1 MRVIAHQVRRL
12 LGSERAQREDGAVIV
27 IVALMMVVILG
38 GAAISVD
45 LGDAWQ
51 EKRQLHTAT
60 DAAALSA
67 AEVYAQKG
75 DGCSSVAGTFLAQND
90 DESSESSCTTGLGV
104 VSSSGYVTVGATKP
118 QTWKFVEA
126 ASSTISSQTSAEWG
140 LPGSAQGMRPF
151 ALCTDYPPFSTWM
164 NNPVGPAST
173 SASIQIPFTKNGL
186 GCGDSPGNWAFLDY
200 DGTSGGA
207 SDLKDWFADGYPEPV
222 DFPSLIQAQTGHVS
236 SLQSTLNTLV
246 SNGTVFPIAVYDLV
260 TGQGN
265 QTSYHAVGVVKVK
278 LIDFS
283 ITSNQSSQYMT
294 FQFVPGFLTGT
305 CCGTGPDTGARVVN
319 ICAVNE
325 DPDPGECG
333 L

>member
-1 MRVIAHQVRRL
+1 MRVIDQLLKQA

-67 AEVYAQKG
+67 GEVYALDG
-75 DGCSSVAGTFLAQND
+75 DGCASVAGTYLEEND
-90 DESSESSCTTGLGV
+90 ADSVEASCETGIGLTTA
-104 VSSSGYVTVGATKP
+104 SGYVTVGATKP
-118 QTWKFVEA
+118 QSWKFVD
-126 ASSTISSQTSAEWG
+126 SDSTTISSQTSVEWG
-140 LPGSAQGMRPF
+140 LPASAGGMRPF
-151 ALCTDYPPFSTWM
+151 ALCQDFPPFTTWM
-164 NNPVGPAST
+164 NNPEGPAST

-207 SDLKDWFADGYPEPV
+207 DDLKDWFAEGYPEPV
-222 DFPSLIQAQTGHVS
+222 EFPSTIQAQTGHVS
-236 SLQSTLNTLV
+236 SLQSTLNTLQ

-260 TGQGN
+260 YGTGN
-265 QTSYHAVGVVKVK
+265 VTSYHAVGVVKVK

-283 ITSNQSSQYMT
+283 ITGSQSNQYMT

-319 ICAVNE
+319 ICAVND
-325 DPDPGECG
+325 DPDLGECG
-333 L
+333 Q

>member
-1 MRVIAHQVRRL
+1 MRVIPRFVQRL
-12 LGSERAQREDGAVIV
+12 LGSDRAQREDGAVIV
-27 IVALMMVVILG
+27 MVALMMVVTLG
-38 GAAISVD
+38 GAAISID

-67 AEVYAQKG
+67 GEVFALDG
-75 DGCSSVAGTFLAQND
+75 DGCASVAGTFLEEND
-90 DESSESSCTTGLGV
+90 DESSQESCTTGLGI
-104 VSSSGYVTVGATKP
+104 VSSAGYVTVAATKP
-118 QTWKFVEA
+118 QSWRFVETE
-126 ASSTISSQTSAEWG
+126 SGTISSQTSVEWG
-140 LPGSAQGMRPF
+140 LPASAGGMRPF
-151 ALCTDYPPFSTWM
+151 ALCQDYPPFSAWM

-173 SASIQIPFTKNGL
+173 SESIQIPFTKNGL

-207 SDLKDWFADGYPEPV
+207 DDLKDWFAEGYPEPV
-222 DFPSLIQAQTGHVS
+222 EFPSTIQAQTGHVS

-260 TGQGN
+260 YGSGN

-319 ICAVNE
+319 ICAVND
-325 DPDPGECG
+325 DPDLGECG
-333 L
+333 Q